1 MAVKTCE
8 EVINGANYAGG
19 EGSNG
24 KQVTRDTDVATNSL
38 TATTEEDDG
47 DFLDSVIRAA
57 GKVDAAATSLYQY
70 DCSEHLLEWMYK
82 VCPGLKTVGEG
93 IDSVISAIN
102 SISTGVAIG
111 DFVQNNS
118 VTKKICDV
126 VASIFGTVNSWL
138 EMIAKAAFAL
148 FDKIDTA
155 RERMQSALKALTDA
169 VLQCILDVYDMIE
182 KFLTD
187 ALKISLNFDW
197 DSLEGFLR
205 ECPCVCRFVAYV
217 TGCDEDADGNNI
229 SDQPD
234 RVIFCIRDKF
244 WFIDG
249 LNLATGLSAIMDDYI
264 KQYLVLMFDAISLA
278 IDSLFT
284 LFIYPFRWLIKQ
296 YAMFLRKKWDVT
308 FLISPLRTS
317 HLDCLLLYT
326 KEVDD
331 GKTVYTMSILDM
343 MESMKMWVNCLEYP
357 CPALSERI
365 KNKVK
370 KFNEELQLTGE
381 FWNRAFEADI
391 YLCCMRADSAY
402 DAGYSE
408 NGDGYTLDELA
419 GMWDDLYDR
428 LRTCNSRAKNKVSV
442 AKVTYGLDGTGG
454 IAWNVDLFRN
464 GQEGKSLT
472 ETDPVRDAAEFT
484 DSPDRENDINVG
496 KQPLTSQEDESLRAI
511 GLSIADGCEEDSY
524 FTEKWY
530 QFLRFAGLF
539 KISNNTV
546 KALRDVRGKSSGLDA
561 NFNGGF
567 ETNFPKPTGRAPV
580 KMDEEERLANY
591 SVESD
596 YEKARVLRIQN
607 IIWTS
612 QRNGESLADY
622 YSRMYAT
629 AG

>member
-1 MAVKTCE
+1 MSIKTCE

-24 KQVTRDTDVATNSL
+24 KQVTRDTDSGNPL
-38 TATTEEDDG
+38 TESNEEDKG
-47 DFLDSVIRAA
+47 DFLDSVIKAA
-57 GKVDAAATSLYQY
+57 GKLDAAADSLYQY
-70 DCSEHLLEWMYK
+70 DCSEHLLEWMYS
-82 VCPGLKTVGEG
+82 VCPALKTVGSK
-93 IDSVISAIN
+93 IDSVVSTLN
-102 SISTGVAIG
+102 SISTGVKVG
-111 DFVQNNS
+111 DLVQNNG
-118 VTKKICDV
+118 VTQKICDV
-126 VASIFGTVNSWL
+126 VATLFGTVNSWL
-138 EMIAKAAFAL
+138 ELVSKAAFAL

-182 KFLTD
+182 NFLTST
-187 ALKISLNFDW
+187 LKLSLEFDW
-197 DSLEGFLR
+197 DSLEAFLR
-205 ECPCVCRFVAYV
+205 SCPCICRFIAFV

-296 YAMFLRKKWDVT
+296 YAQFLRKKWDVT
-308 FLISPLRTS
+308 FMISPLRVS
-317 HLDCLLLYT
+317 HLDCLLIYD

-331 GKTVYTMSILDM
+331 GKTVYRMSIIDM

-357 CPALSERI
+357 CAALSERI

-370 KFNEELQLTGE
+370 KFNEDMRLNGE

-402 DAGYSE
+402 DAGFKE
-408 NGDGYTLDELA
+408 GGDGYTLDELA
-419 GMWDDLYDR
+419 SMWDDLYDR
-428 LRTCNSRAKNKVSV
+428 LRTCNSRAKNKVSF

-454 IAWNVDLFRN
+454 IAWNVNLFRN
-464 GQEGKSLT
+464 GQEGKSLS
-472 ETDPVRDAAEFT
+472 EDDPVRDAAQFT
-484 DSPDRENDINVG
+484 VSPDRENDINVG
-496 KQPLTSQEDESLRAI
+496 TAPLTTQEDESIKAV
-511 GLSIADGCEEDSY
+511 GLSIADGCNEDGY
-524 FTEKWY
+524 FIEKWY
-530 QFLRFAGLF
+530 QFLRFAGFF

-546 KALRDVRGKSSGLDA
+546 KALRDVRDKASELDA
-561 NFNGGF
+561 NFNGGND
-567 ETNFPKPTGRAPV
+567 TNFPKPTGRPPV
-580 KMDEEERLANY
+580 EMDEEERLANY
-591 SVESD
+591 SVDSD
-596 YEKARVLRIQN
+596 YVPDRVLRIQN
-607 IIWTS
+607 IKWTS
-612 QRNGESLADY
+612 QRTGESLTDY
-622 YSRMYAT
+622 YARMYAT